1 MDLKYF
7 FTSLKKFKRNST
19 LKLNEKTFIII
30 LLSFSTLFG
39 DNTWDIIQEAILTP
53 KCTMCHF
60 SGSSFA
66 EQSGLILTADVA
78 YNELIN
84 TIPHNVHAAEDGLE
98 LVGTNGI
105 SSLYSSFLWEKIN
118 APNYEHFYEDHPE
131 YGSIMPIGLNFLT
144 NGELEFIRQWIISGA
159 PETGEVAD
167 ESLLSDT
174 TTFSPPEF
182 EQLEIPDNGLQVHI
196 PPFNVP
202 PQFERELFYYVELD
216 TQDYVYINRV
226 TTTMRPGS
234 HHFVLYTYDETG
246 LNNLPQPNI
255 YRDIYNFDGTIN
267 NDVLYQMGF
276 QKFISGSQTRLYDY
290 TFPEGVALK
299 VDPSFGFDLNSHYAN
314 YTNDTII
321 GEVYN
326 NFYFS
331 DPDEVDRVA
340 EILDFINLEIDLPP
354 NQETIISKTFW
365 IDEEYGVP
373 VNIFQL
379 WSHAHRLN
387 TQFKIFRVKEDDPNF
402 RELVYISY
410 DWEHPP
416 VMRYDPPMSLDIN
429 EGLELEATY
438 FNNTNETV
446 SFGLLSTDEMMVLF
460 GLFYTGTQ
468 LKNDDDPNT
477 SLTFSLHGNY
487 PNPFNPMTQVRYELP
502 EDKFVSIAIYD
513 VMGRKVRSLMN
524 MNKTAGYHTIRWDA
538 RNDMGESVSAGMYIY
553 TIEAGVFRATK
564 KMVLLK

>member
-1 MDLKYF
+1 MPQLVN
-7 FTSLKKFKRNST
+7 LKKNKKDLA
-19 LKLNEKTFIII
+19 LKLNEKSLIIFF
-30 LLSFSTLFG
+30 LSCSALFG
-39 DNTWDIIQEAILTP
+39 NNTWNIIQESILTP
-53 KCTMCHF
+53 KCTMCHY

-78 YNELIN
+78 YDELIN
-84 TIPHNVHAAEDGLE
+84 VTPQNIHAADDGLE
-98 LVGTNGI
+98 LVGRNGI

-131 YGSIMPIGLNFLT
+131 YGSIMPIGLNYLT

-159 PETGEVAD
+159 PETGEVVD

-174 TTFSPPEF
+174 TVFSPPEF
-182 EQLEIPDNGLQVHI
+182 EPLEIPDNGLQVHI
-196 PPFNVP
+196 PPFNIP

-234 HHFVLYTYDETG
+234 HHFVLYTYDQTG
-246 LNNLPQPNI
+246 MNNLPQPNI
-255 YRDIYNFDGTIN
+255 YRDIHNFDGTTN
-267 NDVLYQMGF
+267 NQVLYQMQF

-326 NFYFS
+326 NLYFS
-331 DPDEVDRVA
+331 DPDEVERVA
-340 EILDFINLEIDLPP
+340 EILDFVNLDLDLPP

-365 IDEEYGVP
+365 IDNEFGIP

-379 WSHAHRLN
+379 WAHAHKLN
-387 TQFKIFRVKEDDPNF
+387 TQFKIFRVKEDVPNF
-402 RELVYISY
+402 RELIYISY

-416 VMRYDPPMSLDIN
+416 VMKYNPPMALDIN

-460 GLFYTGTQ
+460 GLFYTGDQ
-468 LKNDDDPNT
+468 LSNDDDDKYISSEFLLQN
-477 SLTFSLHGNY
+477 NY
-487 PNPFNPMTQVRYELP
+487 PNPFNPITTLKYNLP
-502 EDKFVSIAIYD
+502 EDSFVDITVYD
-513 VMGRKVRSLMN
+513 MLGMVVNNLV
-524 MNKTAGYHTIRWDA
+524 NKNQSSGSKLIQWNAT
-538 RNDMGESVSAGMYIY
+538 NNQGEQVSAGVYLYKIQ
-553 TIEAGVFRATK
+553 AGDFSQTK
-564 KMVLLK
+564 KMILLK

>member
-1 MDLKYF
+1 M
-7 FTSLKKFKRNST
+7 
-19 LKLNEKTFIII
+19 KLNEKSLIIFF
-30 LLSFSTLFG
+30 LSCSALFG
-39 DNTWDIIQEAILTP
+39 NDTWNIIQESILTP
-53 KCTMCHF
+53 KCTMCHY

-78 YNELIN
+78 YDELIN
-84 TIPHNVHAAEDGLE
+84 VTPQNIHAADDGLE
-98 LVGTNGI
+98 LVGRNGI

-131 YGSIMPIGLNFLT
+131 YGSIMPIGLNYLT

-159 PETGEVAD
+159 PETGEVVD

-174 TTFSPPEF
+174 TVFSPPEF
-182 EQLEIPDNGLQVHI
+182 EPLEIPDNGLQVHI
-196 PPFNVP
+196 PPFNIP

-234 HHFVLYTYDETG
+234 HHFVLYTYDQTG
-246 LNNLPQPNI
+246 MNNLPQPNI
-255 YRDIYNFDGTIN
+255 YRDIHNFDGTTN
-267 NDVLYQMGF
+267 NQVLYQMQF

-326 NFYFS
+326 NLYFS
-331 DPDEVDRVA
+331 DPDEVERVA
-340 EILDFINLEIDLPP
+340 EILDFVNLDLDLPP

-365 IDEEYGVP
+365 IDNEFGIP

-379 WSHAHRLN
+379 WAHAHKLN
-387 TQFKIFRVKEDDPNF
+387 TQFKIFRVKEDVPNF
-402 RELVYISY
+402 RELIYISY

-416 VMRYDPPMSLDIN
+416 VMKYNPPMALDIN

-460 GLFYTGTQ
+460 GLFYTGDQ
-468 LKNDDDPNT
+468 LSNDDDDKYISSEFLLQN
-477 SLTFSLHGNY
+477 NY
-487 PNPFNPMTQVRYELP
+487 PNPFNPITTLKYNLP
-502 EDKFVSIAIYD
+502 EDSFVDITVYD
-513 VMGRKVRSLMN
+513 ILGMVVNNLV
-524 MNKTAGYHTIRWDA
+524 NKNQSSGSKLIQWNAT
-538 RNDMGESVSAGMYIY
+538 NNQGEQVSAGVYLYKIQ
-553 TIEAGVFRATK
+553 AGDFSQTK
-564 KMVLLK
+564 KMILLK

>member
-1 MDLKYF
+1 MKLNK
-7 FTSLKKFKRNST
+7 KKF
-19 LKLNEKTFIII
+19 IIFF
-30 LLSFSTLFG
+30 LSCQVLFG
-39 DNTWDIIQEAILTP
+39 HNTWDIIQEAILTP

-66 EQSGLILTADVA
+66 EQSGLILTEDVA
-78 YNELIN
+78 YDELIN
-84 TIPHNVHAAEDGLE
+84 VTPQNVHAANDGLE

-131 YGSIMPIGLNFLT
+131 YGSIMPIGLDFLT

-174 TTFSPPEF
+174 TVFSPPEF
-182 EQLEIPDNGLQVHI
+182 EQLEIPENGLQVHI

-216 TQDYVYINRV
+216 TQDYVYVNRV

-246 LNNLPQPNI
+246 VNNLPQPNI
-255 YRDIYNFDGTIN
+255 YRDIYNFDGTTN
-267 NDVLYQMGF
+267 NEVLYQMQF

-331 DPDEVDRVA
+331 DPDEVERVA
-340 EILDFINLEIDLPP
+340 EILDLVNLDIDLPP

-365 IDEEYGVP
+365 IDDEYGIP
-373 VNIFQL
+373 INIFQL
-379 WSHAHRLN
+379 WSHAHKLN
-387 TQFKIFRVKEDDPNF
+387 TQFKIFRVKEDNPNF
-402 RELVYISY
+402 RELIYISY

-416 VMRYDPPMSLDIN
+416 VMKYDPPMAFNIN

-446 SFGLLSTDEMMVLF
+446 SFGLLSTDEMMVVF
-460 GLFYTGTQ
+460 GLFYTGDQ
-468 LKNDDDPNT
+468 LNNDDEIYI
-477 SLTFSLHGNY
+477 SSAFLLHGNY
-487 PNPFNPMTQVRYELP
+487 PNPFNPLTNIEYDLVKDEFVRVKVYDILGNIVNNLVNTNQSSGY
-502 EDKFVSIAIYD
+502 KSIQ
-513 VMGRKVRSLMN
+513 
-524 MNKTAGYHTIRWDA
+524 WDA
-538 RNDMGESVSAGMYIY
+538 TNNQGHHVSAGVYLY
-553 TIEAGVFRATK
+553 SIEAGDFRQTK
-564 KMVLLK
+564 KMILLK

>member
-1 MDLKYF
+1 M
-7 FTSLKKFKRNST
+7 
-19 LKLNEKTFIII
+19 KLNKKSFIIFF
-30 LLSFSTLFG
+30 LSFSTLFG
-39 DNTWDIIQEAILTP
+39 HNTWDIIQEAILTP
-53 KCTMCHF
+53 KCTMCHY

-66 EQSGLILTADVA
+66 EQSGLILTEGFA
-78 YNELIN
+78 YDELIN
-84 TIPHNVHAAEDGLE
+84 TTPKNTHAAEDGLE

-131 YGSIMPIGLNFLT
+131 YGSIMPIGLDFLS

-174 TTFSPPEF
+174 TLFSPPEF

-216 TQDYVYINRV
+216 TQDYVYVNRV

-246 LNNLPQPNI
+246 ANNLPQTNI
-255 YRDIYNFDGTIN
+255 YRDLHNFDGTTN
-267 NDVLYQMGF
+267 NQVLYQMQF
-276 QKFISGSQTRLYDY
+276 QKFVSGSQTRLYDY

-299 VDPSFGFDLNSHYAN
+299 VDPAFGFDLNSHYAN

-326 NFYFS
+326 NFYYS
-331 DPDEVDRVA
+331 DPDEVERVA
-340 EILDFINLEIDLPP
+340 EILDFINLDLDLPP
-354 NQETIISKTFW
+354 NEETVVSKTFW
-365 IDEEYGVP
+365 IGNEYGIP

-379 WSHAHRLN
+379 WAHAHKLN

-416 VMRYDPPMSLDIN
+416 VMKYDPPMALDIN

-438 FNNTNETV
+438 FNSTNETV

-460 GLFYTGTQ
+460 GLFYTGSQ
-468 LKNDDDPNT
+468 LSYDPDDDMNI
-477 SLTFSLHGNY
+477 SSAFLLHDNY
-487 PNPFNPMTQVRYELP
+487 PNPFNPVTNLEYNLP
-502 EDKFVSIAIYD
+502 REAFVNVTIYD
-513 VMGRKVRSLMN
+513 MLGNKV
-524 MNKTAGYHTIRWDA
+524 NKLINEIQSSGKKSIQWDA
-538 RNDMGESVSAGMYIY
+538 TNNRGQYVSAGVYLYRIQV
-553 TIEAGVFRATK
+553 GNSHKTK